1 MLCGKRARLRRAR
14 TTPGGEKMARYS
26 TGRTLGI
33 NANQMQAMRLLAEGK
48 DEKFI
53 RLILWGDAATDEE
66 EAAHSFR
73 YTKRLRAWLRDPK
86 CQEAYRAVVRE
97 IAMPTY
103 GKAMGVMVRQ
113 LDSGNEWVAQ
123 GAAREVL
130 TRFGPAVLGDDD
142 REITVRIEG
151 MPVLGAPLPGDGLPD
166 DTGL

>member
-1 MLCGKRARLRRAR
+1 
-14 TTPGGEKMARYS
+14 MAKYS
-26 TGRTLGI
+26 TGYTLGI
-33 NANQMQAMRLLAEGK
+33 KANQMQAMRLLAQGK

-103 GKAMGVMVRQ
+103 GKAMGVMAHQ
-113 LDSGNEWVAQ
+113 LDSPNEWVAQ

-142 REITVRIEG
+142 REITVRVEG
-151 MPVLGAPLPGDGLPD
+151 LPVMGVPTIDDGSPD
-166 DTGL
+166 DTA